1 MKYFQLCGL
10 ALMAC
15 SILLYGCGG
24 QSDSITPTE
33 STEPDISTQP
43 EAATD
48 EDATSDMS
56 QAEPSEADA
65 SQDEPSETDTAQSE
79 PIETEASQDEPSETD
94 TAQSEPIETDTSQ
107 DKPSETDASTN
118 SYFDLL
124 SEIKRLSEQTRFR
137 TVEELL
143 ENQGS
148 LLKVAQQVL
157 AANPDVDA
165 RDQAREAVLT
175 AAYGITRYD
184 ATRKDLLE
192 SIDTLATDILAETT
206 EGDMAASAMFYKTM
220 VHLNLEREDSAEDP
234 EINKR
239 LYAMSK
245 DFVEKFPS
253 DPRASAALY
262 MIGQNAQMD
271 GQYDT
276 AMEVLRF
283 LIERDPSS
291 QYGQM
296 ASGDLK
302 RFELLGN
309 PMELVGP
316 SLDGTEVNLAQYKGK
331 VVLVDFWATW
341 CGPCISELPNVQE
354 VYKKYHDKGF
364 DVFGISFDNTKEE
377 LENFLKTND
386 MPWTH
391 VFFDEEG
398 KRGWDNP
405 LGQQYGIFSIPATFL
420 VGRDGNVHK
429 FNVRGEE
436 LDPAVA
442 ELLEQPVPESN

>member
-1 MKYFQLCGL
+1 MKCFQLCGL

-15 SILLYGCGG
+15 SILLCGCSG
-24 QSDSITPTE
+24 QSDSTTPAG
-33 STEPDISTQP
+33 STAPDTSTQP
-43 EAATD
+43 EAVTE
-48 EDATSDMS
+48 EDATPDTSPSDT
-56 QAEPSEADA
+56 SEADA
-65 SQDEPSETDTAQSE
+65 SPSDTSE
-79 PIETEASQDEPSETD
+79 A
-94 TAQSEPIETDTSQ
+94 DTSQ
-107 DKPSETDASTN
+107 DGTTETDASQDDTTETDASPN
-118 SYFDLL
+118 DTSEADTSAKSIEDLL
-124 SEIKRLSEQTRFR
+124 SEISQLNEQTGFR

-143 ENQGS
+143 ENRES

-157 AANPDVDA
+157 AANPEPA
-165 RDQAREAVLT
+165 GKDQAREALLT

-184 ATRKDLLE
+184 NTRKDLLE
-192 SIDTLATDILAETT
+192 SVDTLTTDILAETT

-220 VHLNLEREDSAEDP
+220 IHLNMEREVSAEDP

-239 LYAMSK
+239 LYAMAK

-253 DPRASAALY
+253 DPRASAPLY
-262 MIGQNAQMD
+262 MIGQNSQMD

-276 AMEVLRF
+276 AREVLSF
-283 LIERDPSS
+283 LVERDPSS

-296 ASGDLK
+296 AAGDLK

-316 SLDGTEVNLAQYKGK
+316 SLDGSEVDLAQYKGK

-364 DVFGISFDNTKEE
+364 DVFAISFDNTKEE

-386 MPWTH
+386 MPWTQ

-398 KRGWDNP
+398 KRGWENP
-405 LGQQYGIFSIPATFL
+405 LGQKYGIFSIPATFL

-442 ELLEQPVPESN
+442 ELLEQPVSESN

>member
-15 SILLYGCGG
+15 SILLYGCGS
-24 QSDSITPTE
+24 QSDSSTPTE
-33 STEPDISTQP
+33 STEPDTSTQP
-43 EAATD
+43 ESVTD

-56 QAEPSEADA
+56 QAEPTEADTAQSEPTEADA
-65 SQDEPSETDTAQSE
+65 SQDEPTEADTATKS
-79 PIETEASQDEPSETD
+79 TE
-94 TAQSEPIETDTSQ
+94 
-107 DKPSETDASTN
+107 
-118 SYFDLL
+118 DLL
-124 SEIKRLSEQTRFR
+124 SEISQLNEQTRFQ

-143 ENQGS
+143 ENRES

-157 AANPDVDA
+157 TANPEPA
-165 RDQAREAVLT
+165 GKDQAREAVLT

-184 ATRKDLLE
+184 NTRKDLLE
-192 SIDTLATDILAETT
+192 SVDTLTTDILAETT

-220 VHLNLEREDSAEDP
+220 IHLNLEREGSAEDP

-276 AMEVLRF
+276 ALEVLRF

-296 ASGDLK
+296 AAGDLK

-316 SLDGTEVNLAQYKGK
+316 SLDGTEVNLTQYKGK

-354 VYKKYHDKGF
+354 VYKKYHDQGF
-364 DVFGISFDNTKEE
+364 DVFAISFDNTKEE

-386 MPWTH
+386 MPWTQ

-405 LGQQYGIFSIPATFL
+405 LGQKYGIFSIPATFL